1 MLDAVAVAQHHDAIT
16 GTGKQH
22 TSDDYKSRIF
32 KAMEQTNPVYAAVIS
47 EFAKGTGINSNNW
60 TWCFR

>member
-1 MLDAVAVAQHHDAIT
+1 MLDAVAVVQHHDAIT

-32 KAMEQTNPVYAAVIS
+32 KAMEQTNSVYAEVIS
-47 EFAKGTGINSNNW
+47 NLANSTGINSNNW
-60 TWCFR
+60 T